1 MNTEA
6 PVTPS
11 LAVEMWRELRKQRDK
26 SLCREWGTPEE
37 MYLYRVLTKSLSLQS
52 QIAGIVEIETP
63 ENNQ

>member
-1 MNTEA
+1 MNTDT
-6 PVTPS
+6 PVTPT

-37 MYLYRVLTKSLSLQS
+37 MYLYRVLTKSLFLQS
-52 QIAGIVEIETP
+52 QISGIVEIETP